1 MRWTCL
7 NTKYISSSS
16 VLKPTY
22 VTNTNHH
29 FEYQRFQHYGSYQSR
44 AVGDLPNESLPD
56 TLHAKSVKN
65 GSLDNL
71 DVRNYVTSLYV
82 KSNKLDYAHK
92 LFGESPDRD
101 VRSWTILISGFARI
115 GYCRTVLELFK
126 QMQIER
132 VCPNQFT
139 LSSVLKSCSSLSD
152 FRMGKV
158 IHGWILSNGID
169 LDVVLENSILD
180 VYVKC
185 GAFDYAEKFF
195 ETMKERDTVTW
206 NVMMG
211 AYMHTGDM
219 EKALDLFRRLPFKDV
234 ASWNTI
240 IYGLMRNGHETY
252 ALELLSEM
260 VEIGPPFDK
269 VTFSVALVLASSLYV
284 LELGRQIHGRVLRF
298 GIQNDGFLRTSLIDM
313 YSKCGKMEKAS
324 LVFKTLPLRTNSK
337 FTCHETKTEVVSW
350 SSMVSGYVRNGE
362 YEYALLT
369 FCSMVREQIMVDRF
383 SVTSIVSACA
393 NVGILLLGQHIHA
406 HIQKIGYKTDVHLGS
421 SYIDMY
427 AKCGSLNDAWMI
439 FKQTCDLNVV
449 LWTSMIS
456 ALALHGQGKEAVR
469 LFKLMI
475 QEGIKPNEVSFVVV
489 LNACSHAGL
498 LEEGCK
504 YFSLM
509 KEVYGIKPGAEHFTC
524 MVDLYGRAGRLDE
537 IKEFIHKNGI
547 SQLSSVWK
555 SFLSSCRLH
564 KNFEL
569 GKWVS
574 ERLLQLEP
582 FDEGSYVLLSN
593 MCAANHRWEE
603 AAGMRRL
610 MQQRGINKV
619 AGQSWIQEK
628 NQVHSFV
635 MGDRSHPHST
645 EIYSYLDELI
655 GRLKE
660 IGYSLDVK
668 MVMQDVEEEQGEV
681 LLGYHSEKLAIA
693 YGIMSTTSGIPIRIM
708 KNLRVCTDCHNFIKY
723 TSQLLDREI
732 IVRDLHRFHHFKH
745 GLCSCGDYW

>member
-56 TLHAKSVKN
+56 TLHAKSVKS

-152 FRMGKV
+152 FRMGKG

-350 SSMVSGYVRNGE
+350 SSMVSGYVRN
-362 YEYALLT
+362 
-369 FCSMVREQIMVDRF
+369 
-383 SVTSIVSACA
+383 
-393 NVGILLLGQHIHA
+393 
-406 HIQKIGYKTDVHLGS
+406 
-421 SYIDMY
+421 
-427 AKCGSLNDAWMI
+427 
-439 FKQTCDLNVV
+439 
-449 LWTSMIS
+449 
-456 ALALHGQGKEAVR
+456 
-469 LFKLMI
+469 
-475 QEGIKPNEVSFVVV
+475 
-489 LNACSHAGL
+489 
-498 LEEGCK
+498 
-504 YFSLM
+504 
-509 KEVYGIKPGAEHFTC
+509 
-524 MVDLYGRAGRLDE
+524 
-537 IKEFIHKNGI
+537 
-547 SQLSSVWK
+547 
-555 SFLSSCRLH
+555 
-564 KNFEL
+564 
-569 GKWVS
+569 
-574 ERLLQLEP
+574 
-582 FDEGSYVLLSN
+582 
-593 MCAANHRWEE
+593 
-603 AAGMRRL
+603 
-610 MQQRGINKV
+610 
-619 AGQSWIQEK
+619 
-628 NQVHSFV
+628 
-635 MGDRSHPHST
+635 